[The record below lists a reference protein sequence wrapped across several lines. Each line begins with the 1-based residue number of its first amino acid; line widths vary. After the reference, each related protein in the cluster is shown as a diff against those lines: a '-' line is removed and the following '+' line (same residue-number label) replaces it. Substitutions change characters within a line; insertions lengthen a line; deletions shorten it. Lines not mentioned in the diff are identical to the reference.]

1 MSSTYV
7 EESIFVHV
15 SKHMYDVSCT
25 EGQLSLNT
33 AGETEADN
41 EQKLQLHLVF
51 RKYIMHVQ
59 V

>member
-1 MSSTYV
+1 
-7 EESIFVHV
+7 
-15 SKHMYDVSCT
+15 MYDVSCT

-33 AGETEADN
+33 ARETELDN
-41 EQKLQLHLVF
+41 EQKLQLHFVS